1 MMSKLREIAESMN
14 SKTEIAYGLIRIFL
28 GTALL
33 IRGWMIISNPASIL
47 ELGVERESFIW
58 VSLIGFAHLIGGT
71 FLSLGVL
78 TRLGAFI
85 QIPILFSAT
94 FFVYAQTN
102 LMMGG
107 QSLELAALVLFLLVV
122 YLVFGSGI
130 LSVKNY
136 FQQREA

>member
-1 MMSKLREIAESMN
+1 MSKLKKITESMN

-28 GTALL
+28 GLALL
-33 IRGWMIISNPASIL
+33 IRGWIIISNPASIL

-58 VSLIGFAHLIGGT
+58 VSLIGFAHLIGGL
-71 FLSLGVL
+71 FLSLGIL

-94 FFVYAQTN
+94 FFVYAQTK

-107 QSLELAALVLFLLVV
+107 QSLELAALVLFLLVI
-122 YLVFGSGI
+122 YFAFGSGT
-130 LSVKNY
+130 LSVKSY
-136 FQQREA
+136 FDQREA

>member
-1 MMSKLREIAESMN
+1 MSKLKEITELMN

-28 GTALL
+28 GLALL
-33 IRGWMIISNPASIL
+33 IRGWIIISNPASIL

-58 VSLIGFAHLIGGT
+58 VSLIGFAHLIGGL
-71 FLSLGVL
+71 FLCLGIL

-122 YLVFGSGI
+122 YFVFGSGT

-136 FQQREA
+136 FQQREV

>member
-1 MMSKLREIAESMN
+1 MSKLRDISESMN

-28 GTALL
+28 GMALL
-33 IRGWMIISNPASIL
+33 IRGWIIISNPASIL

-58 VSLIGFAHLIGGT
+58 VSLIGFAHLIGGL
-71 FLSLGVL
+71 FLSLGIL

-94 FFVYAQTN
+94 FFVYAQTK

-122 YLVFGSGI
+122 YFAFGSGA

-136 FQQREA
+136 FQQREV